1 MLQRADEG
9 GVTVKRKRRVF
20 REFFA
25 GASLLGRGLK
35 VWATAPRLMLLGM
48 IPAMIVGTLF
58 FAGFVVL
65 ALSLETLAEL
75 TTPFAAGWDEPWRTS
90 IRVVA
95 GLSFL
100 AVAILV
106 IVFTFTTLTLIV
118 GDPFYE
124 RIWRHVEGGF
134 GAVPD
139 QNASGFWRT
148 LGIGV
153 VAGLRILVP
162 TVLIGLLLFPLGFI
176 PVVGP
181 VLVPLLAALFG
192 GWYVALELT
201 GRVFDSRGISPRDR
215 RRVLGTRRAATVG
228 FGAATYLSFLIP
240 LGAVIMMPAAVAG
253 ATLLGRRALEEA
265 HVPPPLKAQAAPTRI
280 ER

>member
-1 MLQRADEG
+1 MVNPR
-9 GVTVKRKRRVF
+9 RRVL
-20 REFFA
+20 REFFT

-48 IPAMIVGTLF
+48 IPALIVGTVF

-65 ALSLETLAEL
+65 ALNLETLAEL
-75 TTPFAAGWDEPWRTS
+75 TTPFAARWDEPWRTS

-100 AVAILV
+100 AVAILL
-106 IVFTFTTLTLIV
+106 IVFTFTTVTLIV
-118 GDPFYE
+118 GDPIYE
-124 RIWRHVEGGF
+124 RIWRHVEGRF
-134 GAVPD
+134 GEVPD
-139 QNASGFWRT
+139 ENARGFWRT
-148 LGIGV
+148 LGIGI

-162 TVLIGLLLFPLGFI
+162 TAFIGLLLFPVGFI

-181 VLVPLLAALFG
+181 VLVPVLAALFG

-201 GRVFDSRGISPRDR
+201 GRVFDSRGVSPRDR
-215 RRVLGTRRAATVG
+215 RRALGTRRPATVG
-228 FGAATYLSFLIP
+228 FGAATYLAFLIP

-253 ATLLGRRALEEA
+253 ATLLGRRALEEP
-265 HVPPPLKAQAAPTRI
+265 HVPPTLKAPAAPTRI
-280 ER
+280 EP

>member
-1 MLQRADEG
+1 
-9 GVTVKRKRRVF
+9 VKRKRRVF
-20 REFFA
+20 SEFFA

-48 IPAMIVGTLF
+48 IPAMIVGSLF

-65 ALSLETLAEL
+65 AINLDTLAEL
-75 TTPFAAGWDEPWRTS
+75 TTPFASTWEEPWRTS

-100 AVAILV
+100 AVAIL
-106 IVFTFTTLTLIV
+106 IFVFTFTTLTLLV

-124 RIWRHVEGGF
+124 RIWRHVEGRF

-139 QNASGFWRT
+139 QNAKGFWRT

-176 PVVGP
+176 PVAGP
-181 VLVPLLAALFG
+181 ILVPLLAALFG

-201 GRVFDSRGISPRDR
+201 GRVFDSRGISPSDR

-253 ATLLGRRALEEA
+253 ATLLVRRALEER
-265 HVPPPLKAQAAPTRI
+265 HLPPLLTVPAAPTRI
-280 ER
+280 EP